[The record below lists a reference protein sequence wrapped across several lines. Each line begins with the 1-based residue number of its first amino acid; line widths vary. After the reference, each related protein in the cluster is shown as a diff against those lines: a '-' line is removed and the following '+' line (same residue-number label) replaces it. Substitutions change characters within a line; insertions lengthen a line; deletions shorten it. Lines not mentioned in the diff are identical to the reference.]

1 MLDKLTARI
10 KLIFQDRQLRRKI
23 LFTFFI
29 FFIFRLFAFL
39 PVPSVDLVRLRNLFA
54 QNQFFSL
61 LDIFSGG
68 TLINFSVVAL
78 GLGPYINASIIMQ
91 LLTTVVPQ
99 LEAIQKE
106 GGEYARAKINQYTR
120 MLTLP
125 LTIVQSFGMYVLLRN
140 QSIID
145 QLNILEL
152 VTFIA
157 TISAGTFIIMWFGE
171 L

>member
-1 MLDKLTARI
+1 MLQNIIQRVKAVFADP
-10 KLIFQDRQLRRKI
+10 QLKRKI

-29 FFIFRLFAFL
+29 FFVFRLFAFL
-39 PVPSVDLVRLRNLFA
+39 PVPVVDLAKLKNLFS

-68 TLINFSVVAL
+68 TLVNFSVVAL

-91 LLTTVVPQ
+91 LLTTVIPA

-140 QSIID
+140 QSIIGA
-145 QLNILEL
+145 LNILE
-152 VTFIA
+152 
-157 TISAGTFIIMWFGE
+157 
-171 L
+171 